1 MGLASWWFLNCS
13 KGSITPISHRLMVFF
28 LSKNNTRPIYIP
40 TCQIDICSYISDI
53 CFTLDGET
61 QRWPLIVQIVKLTL
75 LLECHLD
82 LNLRFRKFKIKLDFN
97 FQTPLEAMIFA
108 KLKEPP
114 KWINEVQNQMFQ
126 WSEWLVGGQY
136 KVQWNS

>member
-1 MGLASWWFLNCS
+1 
-13 KGSITPISHRLMVFF
+13 MVFSE
-28 LSKNNTRPIYIP
+28 SKNNTRPIYIP
-40 TCQIDICSYISDI
+40 TCQFDICSYISDI

-108 KLKEPP
+108 K
-114 KWINEVQNQMFQ
+114 
-126 WSEWLVGGQY
+126 
-136 KVQWNS
+136 